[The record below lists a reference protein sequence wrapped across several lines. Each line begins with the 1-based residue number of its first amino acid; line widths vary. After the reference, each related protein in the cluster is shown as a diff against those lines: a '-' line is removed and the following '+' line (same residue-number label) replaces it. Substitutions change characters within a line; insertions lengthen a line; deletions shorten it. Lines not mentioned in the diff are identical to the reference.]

1 MDFLTQRSAKIA
13 QFTIL
18 SIVLVTLLL
27 SHSSSAY
34 GQNSKGHK
42 TTAVYNKPVVQEAIN
57 NGTVDSKALNNN
69 VLDNIVLDSNTSAVV
84 NVENANNIEKSTY
97 PSQLE
102 VLTTNYL
109 RSVSHLY
116 KKPHYR
122 AKRHKALGLS
132 KKLSQARNA
141 QAKQNLTNR
150 LIAQQYINTLG
161 HIFRPTLS
169 KNLPDNKNVVT
180 LSQGLTGM
188 IIDKSKALA
197 PDKVKATALGE
208 LNKKSNMSAIADG
221 EDLLLLIKIEDIILD
236 AIFAM
241 KSGSGAYIGLESLF
255 SILDFPIEV
264 DPENRNASGWF
275 IREDHT
281 FDITPLIAS
290 QNGVVA
296 KVTVDDKT
304 YPVNKSSIRFEAD
317 DIYVHSSE
325 LFKWLNFN
333 SIINLRDLTLTIV
346 ADEKLPLQK
355 RLARESRLG
364 KISVTKIIEPLLPL
378 RDTPYKAFSFPFIDA
393 QLGAFTN
400 SSDREV
406 NGHYSL
412 LGSGDLAYMTADYFV
427 SGNNDDAISNI
438 TFALSRDD
446 IDGQLLGPLQA
457 TTVKVGDVSPVRH
470 PLINIGT
477 QEVGA
482 RIGNRPV
489 GVIANSYDTTEFEGA
504 ILPGWDIELYRN
516 EVLIQNQRAGVDGR
530 YSFQN
535 IDLFYGEN
543 NFKMLFYGPQG
554 QVQERLEKVPVMVNT
569 ALKNNF
575 FYDFSFTKQESKL
588 FPVSNDAFNSAA
600 DGYRLS
606 AEFEQGISDNISL
619 STGINDYDFID
630 GSHHTM
636 IPLSLNVFALNA
648 KFDLGYVFDIDGG
661 SLFKSNI
668 KTQLGNHAV
677 SLSYD
682 DYINDFKINSD
693 LGVLTDDVQSI
704 KLSGPLFTY
713 DKTRFSYSLSRILSM
728 QLDGNE
734 NKFILGNVS
743 ANMTS
748 FSLTNSLLYN
758 KFKVQN
764 QGTTTVYNGNLQLT
778 KNFQSFR
785 LRARTYYS
793 IKPEAEL
800 TSISSS
806 VLWPITNRL
815 ISEVGL
821 SHNAIANAAT
831 LNLTWDTD
839 NTSLSTFFFYDDQDN
854 YNVSLNMRFSL
865 GNDPKTN
872 RVHITRN
879 RIANTGGIS
888 ARVFEDINYDGIYNN
903 DEPLIEGAKINA
915 VNVKRSAI
923 TELSGVAFL
932 TGLPKNRITDVE
944 IDIDSLED
952 PFWVPLNE
960 GFSFMPRPGLVEAFD
975 IPIITSGEIDGFVYI
990 EDEKGSST
998 VAKYATIKL
1007 VDNNNDV
1014 VQETVSEYDGFYLFS
1029 FIKPGDYSLRIS
1041 SKFLE
1046 RRELVQLYEN
1056 QISILGNGTVIQ
1068 DESIELVHSGQIK
1081 SIVKI
1086 QQANS
1091 SLAHVSVINLGLY
1104 QSKRTAKIIFMALK
1118 RKFPQLQPL
1127 TIYNDTDHGTGY
1139 PLRLNNANN
1148 INVTEL
1154 CKPLISIDL
1163 TCFGESINQ

>member
-1 MDFLTQRSAKIA
+1 MHFLIQGSAKIA
-13 QFTIL
+13 QLTLL
-18 SIVLVTLLL
+18 SIVLVIIFLNY
-27 SHSSSAY
+27 SPFAY

-42 TTAVYNKPVVQEAIN
+42 TTATYNKPVAQADINKEAVDN
-57 NGTVDSKALNNN
+57 NALNNN
-69 VLDNIVLDSNTSAVV
+69 TSVV
-84 NVENANNIEKSTY
+84 ANVNNVQKTTY
-97 PSQLE
+97 PSELE

-122 AKRHKALGLS
+122 TQRHKALGLP

-141 QAKQNLTNR
+141 QERQNLTNR
-150 LIAQQYINTLG
+150 LIAQQYIKTLG
-161 HIFRPTLS
+161 HTFRTQLSEKSTENKDLPTV
-169 KNLPDNKNVVT
+169 NQN
-180 LSQGLTGM
+180 LTGM
-188 IIDKSKALA
+188 IIDKTKTSAADKVEPTA
-197 PDKVKATALGE
+197 PDE
-208 LNKKSNMSAIADG
+208 LNEQSNMAAIVDG
-221 EDLLLLIKIEDIILD
+221 EDLLLLVKIEDIVLD
-236 AIFAM
+236 AIFAI
-241 KSGSGAYIGLESLF
+241 KSGNGAYIGLESLF

-264 DPENRNASGWF
+264 NPDNRTASGWF
-275 IREDHT
+275 IREGHT
-281 FDITPLIAS
+281 FDITPLIPS
-290 QNGVVA
+290 QNDVVA
-296 KVTVDDKT
+296 KVSVDDNS
-304 YPVNKSSIRFEAD
+304 YPVDKASIRFEAD

-333 SIINLRDLTLTIV
+333 SLINLRDLTLTIV

-364 KISVTKIIEPLLPL
+364 KISVTKVIEPLLPL

-393 QLGAFTN
+393 QLSAFTN

-406 NGHYSL
+406 NGNYSL

-427 SGNNDDAISNI
+427 SGNNDDAISNV

-446 IDGQLLGPLQA
+446 IDAQLLGPLKA
-457 TTVKVGDVSPVRH
+457 TSVKVGDVSPVRH
-470 PLINIGT
+470 PLINIAT

-516 EVLIQNQRAGVDGR
+516 DVLIQNQRAGLDGR

-554 QVQERLEKVPVMVNT
+554 QVKERLEKVPVMVNST
-569 ALKNNF
+569 LENKF
-575 FYDFSFTKQESKL
+575 FYDFSLTKQESKL

-668 KTQLGNHAV
+668 KTQVGNHAI

-682 DYINDFKINSD
+682 DYINDFKVNSD
-693 LGVLTDDVQSI
+693 LGVLTDDVKSI

-713 DKTRFSYSLSRILSM
+713 DKARFSYSLSRILSM

-734 NKFILGNVS
+734 NKFLLGNVS

-748 FSLTNSLLYN
+748 FSLTNTLSYN
-758 KFKVQN
+758 EFKVKN
-764 QGTTTVYNGNLQLT
+764 QGTATVYNGNLQLT

-785 LRARTYYS
+785 LRARAYYS

-800 TSISSS
+800 TTISSS

-831 LNLTWDTD
+831 LNLTWDTE

-865 GNDPKTN
+865 GQDPKTN
-872 RVHITRN
+872 RVHMTRN

-923 TELSGVAFL
+923 TEPSGVAFL
-932 TGLPKNRITDVE
+932 TGLPKNRITDVA
-944 IDIDSLED
+944 IDTDSLED

-960 GFSFMPRPGLVEAFD
+960 GFSFMPRPGLVETFD

-990 EDEKGSST
+990 EDDKGNST
-998 VAKYATIKL
+998 VAKYATIEL
-1007 VDNNNDV
+1007 VDKNNGV
-1014 VQETVSEYDGFYLFS
+1014 VQETVSEYDGFYLLS

-1041 SKFLE
+1041 SKFLN
-1046 RRELVQLYEN
+1046 RRKLIQPYEN
-1056 QISILGNGTVIQ
+1056 KISILGNGTVIQ
-1068 DESIELVHSGQIK
+1068 GESIELVHSGQVKK
-1081 SIVKI
+1081 SPIIADVKV
-1086 QQANS
+1086 
-1091 SLAHVSVINLGLY
+1091 SLTPISVINLGLY
-1104 QSKRTAKIIFMALK
+1104 QSKRTAKVIFMALK
-1118 RKFPQLQPL
+1118 RKFPHVKEL
-1127 TIYNDTDHGTGY
+1127 TIYQGKNEDSTGY
-1139 PLRLNNANN
+1139 LLRLNNKNN
-1148 INVTEL
+1148 INVTDF
-1154 CKPLISIDL
+1154 CKPLL
-1163 TCFGESINQ
+1163 KANVNCFAELLNDELHSKPL